1 MIKGILKRLTRP
13 KPAPRRPIDAL
24 IARRAQRPATG
35 IARSRRPMSGCRRS
49 CSGATMTEMDTI
61 PRRRL

>member
-24 IARRAQRPATG
+24 IARRAQRLGNRDRKVA
-35 IARSRRPMSGCRRS
+35 AAYERVQ
-49 CSGATMTEMDTI
+49 TI
-61 PRRRL
+61 LFRGHNDRDGHHPRRRL

>member
-24 IARRAQRPATG
+24 IARRAQRLGNRDRKVA
-35 IARSRRPMSGCRRS
+35 AAYERVQ
-49 CSGATMTEMDTI
+49 TI
-61 PRRRL
+61 LFRGPQ